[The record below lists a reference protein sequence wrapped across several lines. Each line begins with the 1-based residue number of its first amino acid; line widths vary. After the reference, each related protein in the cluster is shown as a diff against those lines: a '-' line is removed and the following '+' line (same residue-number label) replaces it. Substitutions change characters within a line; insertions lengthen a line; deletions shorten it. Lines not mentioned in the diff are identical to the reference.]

1 MYLIPIALVCLSCL
15 GFGRGLDLTTIDELS
30 NEMKSPHNVFALLVI
45 PWLLGLC
52 NSSAVV
58 TVEIQRARGIREH
71 TNLNK
76 ELPYPNTFLR
86 SLRSCDVLGFCCRI
100 GHCLLL
106 GTLLANRTTIYF
118 EHETG
123 LRL

>member
-1 MYLIPIALVCLSCL
+1 MYFAY
-15 GFGRGLDLTTIDELS
+15 LDLTPIDEHS

-52 NSSAVV
+52 NGSTVV

-71 TNLNK
+71 TKLNK

-86 SLRSCDVLGFCCRI
+86 SLKIQEKREG
-100 GHCLLL
+100 
-106 GTLLANRTTIYF
+106 
-118 EHETG
+118 
-123 LRL
+123 